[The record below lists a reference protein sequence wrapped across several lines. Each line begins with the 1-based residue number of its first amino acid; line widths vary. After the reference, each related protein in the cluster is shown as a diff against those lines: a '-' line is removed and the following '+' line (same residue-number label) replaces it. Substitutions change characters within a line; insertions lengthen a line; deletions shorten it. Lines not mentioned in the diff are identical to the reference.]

1 MKNPLFHDDTGLP
14 GRALPQEA
22 GLSSGCA
29 AQDIRLRRLIAGRN
43 GLNVDAVPQVHE
55 TIRNK
60 K

>member
-43 GLNVDAVPQVHE
+43 GLNVDAVP
-55 TIRNK
+55 
-60 K
+60 